1 MWGIPY
7 TMSLAEQLNDLDR
20 KVLGAAPVDRA
31 EPAAPYVPAVGE
43 LAPLGRSL
51 TLRATIFGLGAVV
64 TGVHMIFGGDW
75 KSLLICLGVVVIP
88 ALLVAK
94 LSTNSFPAVFPDAP
108 SDALA
113 AGKVTHNGRLAL
125 AAIVAALCVIDVLFL
140 HGTAQEVL
148 FVVAGLPAVV
158 LLAVAGEVSEREE
171 DGFVLASR
179 VKREGR
185 VGRGI
190 YRVPKS

>member
-1 MWGIPY
+1 
-7 TMSLAEQLNDLDR
+7 MSLGEQLNELDR

-31 EPAAPYVPAVGE
+31 EPAAPYEPSVGE

-51 TLRATIFGLGAVV
+51 SLRASLFALGALV
-64 TGVHMIFGGDW
+64 TGLHLVFGGSW
-75 KSLLICLGVVVIP
+75 KTLLICLAIVVIP

-113 AGKVTHNGRLAL
+113 TAKVSRSGRLV
-125 AAIVAALCVIDVLFL
+125 VAALVAAVCVLDVLFL
-140 HGTAQEVL
+140 HGKGQEVL
-148 FVVAGLPAVV
+148 FVLAGLPAVV
-158 LLAVAGEVSEREE
+158 LWSIAGEVSEREE

-179 VKREGR
+179 VKQQGR

-190 YRVPKS
+190 YRVPTN